1 MKTIFLVRHCKAAGQ
16 APEAPLT
23 DEGQKQAEQLVYFFK
38 DEDIEAIYSSPFVRA
53 LDTIKPLSESINR
66 RVITD
71 ERLAE
76 RVLSAA
82 ALEDWM
88 SKLEKTYLDMDLS
101 YEGGESSNEATAR
114 GMSVIHDI
122 MSRPESNVLI
132 VTHGALMS
140 LILRAYNPQFGFDE
154 WKKLSNPDVYRLE
167 LDPVKGAVLER
178 VWEPGP

>member
-1 MKTIFLVRHCKAAGQ
+1 M
-16 APEAPLT
+16 
-23 DEGQKQAEQLVYFFK
+23 
-38 DEDIEAIYSSPFVRA
+38 
-53 LDTIKPLSESINR
+53 
-66 RVITD
+66 
-71 ERLAE
+71 
-76 RVLSAA
+76 LSAA

-114 GMSVIHDI
+114 GISVIHDI
-122 MSRPESNVLI
+122 MSSPESNVLI

-167 LDPVKGAVLER
+167 LDPVKGPHSVLER
-178 VWEPGP
+178 VWEPGPSRNSE